1 MRINQE
7 TNKNIYT
14 PRYIRAD
21 NGFFIDGTSYGIAG
35 DAEFRAK
42 HGSASDPGITF
53 GGDTDTGIYRN
64 GSNKISFCSNGVRRC
79 DMSSGNFTFPGIW
92 NNTTSSGSAVR
103 VTNGGRLRRQ
113 GSSRKY
119 KTNIE
124 PMDYAYCDNVLDN
137 AEPIW
142 YRPRIPDPEFPQE
155 YLDWLAENHP
165 DEQPEIG
172 SCDDYCK
179 KYDVDWEVGDK
190 WMNEGEN
197 PDHSKWGFI
206 AEDLALVDPRF
217 CVQGDKEG
225 EWVGINY
232 DEFTPMLVRIAQE
245 QRSQI
250 RSLEERLAA
259 LEQKLNDCTACNS

>member
-1 MRINQE
+1 MHICLVAGLLTMATLAVMRVERSTENFKVNGRLDVGTGSGGDHEIRIYKADNNVSDHIQFYNGTTRIGEIGCEDTTWLRINQE

-137 AEPIW
+137 AEPIFG
-142 YRPRIPDPEFPQE
+142 IALVF
-155 YLDWLAENHP
+155 LTLSFLKNIL
-165 DEQPEIG
+165 IG
-172 SCDDYCK
+172 SLK
-179 KYDVDWEVGDK
+179 SSRRTTGDRK
-190 WMNEGEN
+190 
-197 PDHSKWGFI
+197 
-206 AEDLALVDPRF
+206 LR
-217 CVQGDKEG
+217 
-225 EWVGINY
+225 
-232 DEFTPMLVRIAQE
+232 
-245 QRSQI
+245 
-250 RSLEERLAA
+250 RL
-259 LEQKLNDCTACNS
+259 L